1 MHMQKD
7 EKVNCI
13 NQMQR
18 AEQEVNQLKSLWQ
31 QNKKDLGD
39 MLEHIDSC
47 RAMTMTYNNLGV
59 YYKQNFK

>member
-1 MHMQKD
+1 
-7 EKVNCI
+7 
-13 NQMQR
+13 MQR
-18 AEQEVNQLKSLWQ
+18 AEQEVNELKSLWQ

-59 YYKQNFK
+59 FYKQNFK